1 MDMGYGIRD
10 MEYGNRLVTQ
20 VKNYFCCVFFM
31 CGHYSKIVRDI
42 TRFLS
47 LPLFILFVQH
57 QIVGMCS
64 VLAVVVV
71 FVFDLVLLLHKKFHQ
86 NSARVRQRWG
96 VIAA

>member
-1 MDMGYGIRD
+1 MG
-10 MEYGNRLVTQ
+10 YGNRLVTQ

-47 LPLFILFVQH
+47 LFLSLYPLS

-71 FVFDLVLLLHKKFHQ
+71 VFDLVLLLHKKFHQ

>member
-1 MDMGYGIRD
+1 
-10 MEYGNRLVTQ
+10 
-20 VKNYFCCVFFM
+20 M

-47 LPLFILFVQH
+47 PSLYPLS

-64 VLAVVVV
+64 VLVVV
-71 FVFDLVLLLHKKFHQ
+71 VFDLVLLLHKKFHQ